1 MGRRFQ
7 VMQGERALTICVLPI
22 DEAWELWLCERRRR
36 LARIATVS
44 VDKALDGWREGYDVI
59 LSTAEAFCGALTKGE
74 ILVPAMS
81 RELPE
86 CPG

>member
-1 MGRRFQ
+1 MGRQFE
-7 VMQGERALTICVLPI
+7 VVHGGRALKICVLPI

-36 LARIATVS
+36 LVRIATVS
-44 VDKALDGWREGYDVI
+44 VDKALDGWREGHDLV
-59 LSTAEAFCGALTKGE
+59 LSTVETMRAGLTKGE

-81 RELPE
+81 PELPE